1 MEQEE
6 HIVVDP
12 NVMLG
17 KPVVSG
23 TRVTVQSVVERI
35 AAGESVAD
43 IVESH
48 PALTEESVRAALENH
63 EGRLHNAFTVIGTT
77 GVRIRRVSY

>member
-6 HIVVDP
+6 HIVAHP

-17 KPVVSG
+17 KPVIAG

-35 AAGESVAD
+35 AAGESVPD

-48 PALTEESVRAALENH
+48 PALTDEKVRAAL
-63 EGRLHNAFTVIGTT
+63 RYAA
-77 GVRIRRVSY
+77 RVLSLDEAYPREHSAPFS